1 MAVNS
6 SSSIESTSNDSANLW
21 DVQDILAERTSAT
34 TGRAELLV
42 VWKPS
47 WIPKSNMN
55 RDGPV
60 MRRFT
65 EAYKWT
71 WSSDAGDLIL
81 PVEPGTPLQQD
92 CDTAF
97 AKAAAKNAASDL
109 AAEHCKKSSTLMEKI
124 AHYSKK
130 PLGGVAKLAEPTRK
144 QSGK

>member
-1 MAVNS
+1 MADHS
-6 SSSIESTSNDSANLW
+6 SSSIESSASDSAYLW
-21 DVQDILAERTSAT
+21 DVQEILAERTSAI

-47 WIPKSNMN
+47 WIPKSNMI

-71 WSSDAGDLIL
+71 WGSVAGDLIL
-81 PVEPGTPLQQD
+81 PVEPGTTLQQD

-97 AKAAAKNAASDL
+97 AKAAANNAVSDL
-109 AAEHCKKSSTLMEKI
+109 AAEQRHYCKQSSTPRK
-124 AHYSKK
+124 S
-130 PLGGVAKLAEPTRK
+130 LGGVAKLAEPKRK
-144 QSGK
+144 KGGK